1 MLSPVMALSLQG
13 LKAIDIPQGAGLSN
27 MIRQLG
33 GAVGIAVMNVILVHR
48 NAVNDTYL
56 LQHMNI
62 YNEAFQDRVNQMT
75 QSFVA
80 QGYFLDDAQ
89 QLAYKM
95 MDVSLFRQQSLV
107 SYDNIF
113 WMVAL
118 AVLFCIPVILLIRD
132 NKKAGAPKVD
142 VHLE

>member
-1 MLSPVMALSLQG
+1 
-13 LKAIDIPQGAGLSN
+13 

-33 GAVGIAVMNVILVHR
+33 GAVGIAVMNLILVHR
-48 NAVNDTYL
+48 NAANDNYL

-62 YNEAFQDRVNQMT
+62 YNEAFSDRLNQMT
-75 QSFVA
+75 QNFVA
-80 QGYFLDDAQ
+80 QGYFIDDAR

-95 MDVSLFRQQSLV
+95 MDLSLFKQQSLV

-118 AVLFCIPVILLIRD
+118 AVILCIPIILLIRN
-132 NKKAGAPKVD
+132 NKNAGGPKVD